1 MENKLDIK
9 KAREFV
15 KDQWWD
21 LKEFINRKVY
31 KKEEKENSELYET
44 RWVWYH
50 SALVVELFVIILL
63 LWYIAAGD

>member
-9 KAREFV
+9 KAKKFV
-15 KDQWWD
+15 KDQWWE

-31 KKEEKENSELYET
+31 KEKEKDSELYET

-50 SALVVELFVIILL
+50 SALVIELFVIILL